1 MGLHTFKSHTLDDLQ
16 NVMPASE
23 KQGMCM
29 HTHTHT
35 RAHTHTTQEKPTFNL
50 FGLYKKNW
58 SGKNQILLSKESKH
72 VDCQQALQAAD

>member
-50 FGLYKKNW
+50 FGLYKKKLKWQKPNPLIQ
-58 SGKNQILLSKESKH
+58 GKQTR
-72 VDCQQALQAAD
+72 